1 MYCYS
6 SKFSVSWFRSFPL
19 SLFLHSF
26 SEWILSIFSVLELKK
41 KFISKAD
48 FPVYLSFF
56 NGKRNPTYLTFW
68 TDALI
73 LFSRVFHLSV
83 LLFGEFS
90 QFSFCWTFN
99 LGKYLNFKESCL
111 FYIILI
117 LLFWKIGLIFCQFFL
132 IPLTR
137 KCWSS
142 LLFLAPFFL
151 FLIWNSLC
159 TYWSFS
165 FTWKTFYKYLVIPDC
180 LFIF

>member
-117 LLFWKIGLIFCQFFL
+117 LLFWKIGLIFCQFLAAMSFVASFRPSLVVILGLLVAVASLVAGVGSFL
-132 IPLTR
+132 L
-137 KCWSS
+137 
-142 LLFLAPFFL
+142 
-151 FLIWNSLC
+151 
-159 TYWSFS
+159 
-165 FTWKTFYKYLVIPDC
+165 
-180 LFIF
+180 